1 MEPNEDLRD
10 QIFVIIKNQME
21 EDNPPETNKTYNRL
35 TKEGYSDFEAKQLIG
50 QCVAVE
56 LYNVLKHGKPFDEE
70 RYVNNLKQLPK
81 KPFE

>member
-35 TKEGYSDFEAKQLIG
+35 IKEGYSDFESKQLIG

-56 LYNVLKHGKPFDEE
+56 LYNVLKHGKPFNEE
-70 RYVNNLKQLPK
+70 RYVNNLKQLPN
-81 KPFE
+81 KPS